1 MTDELIHERRHRRW
15 EVGDKGCP
23 VSGRW
28 RQTIMPSKNHG
39 LIGPDAMLSETSDIR
54 QADKGGSEKR
64 TSESTT
70 IKQQVL

>member
-23 VSGRW
+23 VG
-28 RQTIMPSKNHG
+28 QKNHG